1 MTNSLRSFCVAASL
15 AVASAFVGVGDVH
28 AQDSNRVYT
37 AAEVTAPARLKSTQ
51 AAAAAVDPTYTNGMR
66 SVGGR
71 VQLQFVVQ
79 PNGRVDPSTIEV
91 IVASANQLAEAAKRA
106 IQQIEFQP
114 GEVNG
119 VAVRSVVQFPIT
131 YAVQ

>member
-1 MTNSLRSFCVAASL
+1 MKPTLRGICAVAAF
-15 AVASAFVGVGDVH
+15 AAAAGFVAPRDAH
-28 AQDSNRVYT
+28 AQDADRIYT
-37 AAEVTAPARLKSTQ
+37 AAEVTSPAKLKSPQ
-51 AAAAAVDPTYTNGMR
+51 AAATAVERTYPSGMR

-79 PNGRVDPSTIEV
+79 PNGRVDASTIEV
-91 IVASANQLAEAAKRA
+91 VVASANQLAEAAKRA

>member
-1 MTNSLRSFCVAASL
+1 MTISLRTFCVTASL
-15 AVASAFVGVGDVH
+15 AVATAFAGAGEIH
-28 AQDSNRVYT
+28 AQDANRVYT
-37 AAEVTAPARLKSTQ
+37 AAEITTPAKLKSPQ
-51 AAAAAVDPTYTNGMR
+51 AAAAAVERTYPSGMR

-79 PNGRVDPSTIEV
+79 PNGRVDPASIEV

-131 YAVQ
+131 YAVN